1 VVLWYVGSLYLTRK
15 CIANHLLGALH
26 QYHTCLLLLIEVYAA
41 PERYYIDRIWKCL
54 DHVFELPPDVDRRTK
69 ARSILTEVMHKTEL
83 YHNLRR
89 VRVPKSVEDNTKHC
103 FASSASQHSGSPDV
117 SPPSLTK
124 TSPPAI
130 TASLSSVLPS
140 PRTPEYRNFPAIGSD
155 TFHPTQQNVASAA
168 SPQSS
173 DTGSLLGTIE
183 NPMIFGGGSGDMMV
197 DVDWV
202 CYTHLTSIP
211 KVQTW

>member
-1 VVLWYVGSLYLTRK
+1 
-15 CIANHLLGALH
+15 
-26 QYHTCLLLLIEVYAA
+26 VYAA

-54 DHVFELPPDVDRRTK
+54 DHVFELPSDVDRRTK

-89 VRVPKSVEDNTKHC
+89 VRVPKSIEDNILSKHSSP
-103 FASSASQHSGSPDV
+103 SSAGQHPGSPDV
-117 SPPSLTK
+117 SSPSLTK
-124 TSPPAI
+124 TSPSVV
-130 TASLSSVLPS
+130 TASISKVLPS
-140 PRTPEYRNFPAIGSD
+140 SNMPDYGNIPVVGAD
-155 TFHPTQQNVASAA
+155 TFYPAQPNVASPT

-183 NPMIFGGGSGDMMV
+183 TPVIFGGGSGDMML

-202 CYTHLTSIP
+202 SSIHSKSIP
-211 KVQTW
+211 